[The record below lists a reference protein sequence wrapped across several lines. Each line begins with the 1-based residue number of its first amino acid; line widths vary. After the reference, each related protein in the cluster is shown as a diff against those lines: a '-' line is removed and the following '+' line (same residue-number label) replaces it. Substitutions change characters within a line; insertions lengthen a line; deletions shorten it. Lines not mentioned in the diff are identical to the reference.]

1 MTHEPSC
8 RSCKFTQVSELRAP
22 HWRKTYS
29 SPASACPLPLSCCVP
44 VPVSLSQVAASQGVC
59 GCGLGLKEACRG
71 HTRADSYLYKQ
82 GQSSCSISMAA
93 PNLTKLQ
100 WAPGPS
106 HAADGRCCTGEGLLP
121 YLIMTSHLGLFDS
134 HPAGTSSCCGEN
146 NHSHSFVRGEVLSR
160 PGRSPR
166 CQEISAHRKQA
177 RPCLFGVSES
187 SGLEKQTQ
195 LQTVPSTKKK
205 RMREG
210 DNQLKARRSGRPR
223 SQVRCW
229 IYLACPFSLFR
240 PGTFPQ
246 SFL

>member
-1 MTHEPSC
+1 M
-8 RSCKFTQVSELRAP
+8 
-22 HWRKTYS
+22 
-29 SPASACPLPLSCCVP
+29 
-44 VPVSLSQVAASQGVC
+44 AASQGVC

-82 GQSSCSISMAA
+82 GQGSCSISMAA

-121 YLIMTSHLGLFDS
+121 YLIVTSHLWLLDS
-134 HPAGTSSCCGEN
+134 RPAGTSGCCGEN

-166 CQEISAHRKQA
+166 CQEISARTKQA

-210 DNQLKARRSGRPR
+210 DNQLKARWSGRPR